1 MDYNNLQ
8 QLDIVSSIDTLS
20 IITPE
25 PHNQLPDGAE
35 DTGHRTPKNSSTE
48 LTSLKINPNK
58 YAGYEIYHFD
68 DYRSKMSA
76 LLKEVG
82 ISQFWYSR
90 VDFRFDSYQPEASYD
105 KVEKVNRAL
114 IMCYYYQ
121 NPISQNLYETKH
133 GWNRQRLSY
142 CYKAS
147 TVELEFYNKE
157 IEEPGGSVLSRLEV
171 RSKRLGELKDVFPM
185 DRPYYLAQ
193 RWKAQLS
200 DCVDAYSAMQH
211 EQNNVLYQQ
220 YIDGKSNGIYNS
232 PADFVQ
238 KNTDYIFTGE
248 QMDELFSMMGA
259 ADPKRTRYNFIARH
273 KKLDVKF
280 IKASNLAQYVD
291 YLCSRLDAFLAS
303 DNIKDDKYSA
313 KSKVA

>member
-1 MDYNNLQ
+1 MDFNNLK
-8 QLDIVSSIDTLS
+8 QLNIVSSVDTLS

-25 PHNQLPDGAE
+25 QYNQLPEGVE
-35 DTGHRTPKNSSTE
+35 DIGHRTLSNSSTE

-58 YAGYEIYHFD
+58 YAGYEIYHFYD
-68 DYRSKMSA
+68 FRSKMSE
-76 LLKEVG
+76 LLKEAG
-82 ISQFWYSR
+82 ISKFWHAR
-90 VDFRFDSYQPEASYD
+90 VDFRFDSFQPEARYD

-121 NPISQNLYETKH
+121 NPISKNLYETKH

-157 IEEPGGSVLSRLEV
+157 IEEPDGSVLSRFEV
-171 RSKRLGELKDVFPM
+171 RSKRLGELKDIFFM

-200 DCVDAYSAMQH
+200 DCVDAYSAMQR
-211 EQNNVLYQQ
+211 EQNKVLYQQ
-220 YIDGKSNGIYNS
+220 YIDGKENGIYNS

-238 KNTDYIFTGE
+238 KNTDYIFIGE

-259 ADPKRTRYNFIARH
+259 ADPKRARYNFIARH

-291 YLCSRLDAFLAS
+291 YLCSCLDAFFV
-303 DNIKDDKYSA
+303 KDDKFSA
-313 KSKVA
+313 EYKVA

>member
-1 MDYNNLQ
+1 MDFNNLK
-8 QLDIVSSIDTLS
+8 QLNIVSSVDTLS

-25 PHNQLPDGAE
+25 QYNQLPEGVE
-35 DTGHRTPKNSSTE
+35 DIGHRTLSNSSTE

-58 YAGYEIYHFD
+58 YAGYEIYHFYD
-68 DYRSKMSA
+68 FRSKMSE
-76 LLKEVG
+76 LLKEAG
-82 ISQFWYSR
+82 ISKFWHAR
-90 VDFRFDSYQPEASYD
+90 VDFRFDSFQPESRYD

-121 NPISQNLYETKH
+121 NPISKNLYETKH

-157 IEEPGGSVLSRLEV
+157 IEEPDGSVLSRFEV
-171 RSKRLGELKDVFPM
+171 RSKRLGELKDIFFM

-200 DCVDAYSAMQH
+200 DCVDAYSAMQR
-211 EQNNVLYQQ
+211 EQNKVLYQQ
-220 YIDGKSNGIYNS
+220 YIDGKEKGIYNS

-259 ADPKRTRYNFIARH
+259 ADPKRARYNFIARH

-291 YLCSRLDAFLAS
+291 YLCSCLDAFFV
-303 DNIKDDKYSA
+303 KDDKFSA
-313 KSKVA
+313 EYKVA